1 MASLY
6 YTGKTAYRAVWANK
20 VRSGLTVLGIVIGIT
35 AIILIVSLGQGA
47 QGLILGQIQGLGA
60 ETIVLRPGREPKGPT
75 DFAQTLFAD
84 SIRERELEA
93 LKRKENVPELVSM
106 APVIF
111 ISDAVSYRGEV
122 EHPSIFGWSAEFMI
136 NMTKTEVERG
146 TIFDETDIKQTA
158 SVAVLGNKVAG
169 QLFGNDDPVGKSIRI
184 RNTNF
189 RVVAVLKKG
198 NSGLF
203 NVDSMVIVPYTAAMT
218 YLSQQKHYS
227 EVMIKVSSPE
237 MVARSVGDIT
247 ATLRELHNITDPAK
261 DDFYME
267 TQQGTIKQI
276 GTILSVLTTFLSAVV
291 AISLVVGGIGV
302 MNVMLVSVT
311 ERTREIGLRKAL
323 GARNS
328 DILRQFL
335 IEAVMLTMVGGAIGI
350 ALGVFFGYLVS
361 IVLSG
366 QLGVSWVFAFPW
378 TAMLIGLGV
387 SASVGIVFGIYPAS
401 KASKKSPIEA
411 LRYE

>member
-6 YTGKTAYRAVWANK
+6 YTGKTAYRAVWSNK

>member
-169 QLFGNDDPVGKSIRI
+169 QLFGNDDPVEKSIRI